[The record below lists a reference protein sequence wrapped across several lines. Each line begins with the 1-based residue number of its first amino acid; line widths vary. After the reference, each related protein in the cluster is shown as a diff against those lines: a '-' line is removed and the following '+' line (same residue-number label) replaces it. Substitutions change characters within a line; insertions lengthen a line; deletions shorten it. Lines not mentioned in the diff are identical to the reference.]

1 MRIEC
6 DFLVIGSGIAGLTFA
21 RKAEK
26 FGKVL
31 VICKTSAEESS
42 TERAQGGIATVLS
55 LEDNFESHIKD
66 TLNAGRGLC
75 HLDAVEKCVEDGPA
89 RIRELMDLGVRF
101 DERAGRPGE
110 LDLGREGGHSKRRIV
125 HATDATGK
133 EVMRALLEDVRRR
146 GDIQILEHYM
156 AVDVIVPHRG
166 RPNGVC
172 MGAYVLDV
180 KTGEVHTILARAT
193 VLATGGA
200 GKVYLYTS
208 NPDVATGD
216 GIAMAYR
223 AGAEVADLEFFQFH
237 PTILYHPQAKGQL
250 ISEAVRGEGAVLR
263 NLEGVAFMQDVD
275 KAADLAP
282 RDVVARAIDDEMK
295 RSGEDCVFL
304 DATHLGAS
312 FLAERFPHIS
322 AACSKFGVDIA
333 KSPIPVVPAAHY
345 SCGGVKT
352 DLFGRTN
359 VAGLFAIGE
368 TACTG
373 LHGAN
378 RLASNSLL
386 EGLVFAHAAV
396 EKAAEMEIPD
406 FGEVSDWQV
415 GAAVKSDEHVVVSQ
429 DWDEVRRYMW
439 NYVGIVRSDRR
450 LMRAKRR
457 SELMLEEISEYYW
470 KYHITSDLLEL
481 RNIAAVSDLV
491 IQSAMMRKESRGLHF
506 TSDYPKESTSP
517 VDTVLC
523 RFNLAD
529 STGRKR

>member
-1 MRIEC
+1 MRLEY

-21 RKAEK
+21 RKAAK
-26 FGKVL
+26 FGRVL
-31 VICKTSAEESS
+31 VICKTTAEESS

-55 LEDNFESHIKD
+55 IEDNFDSHIKD

-89 RIRELMDLGVRF
+89 RIRELMDLGVKF
-101 DERAGRPGE
+101 DERREKPGE

-125 HATDATGK
+125 HAADATGR
-133 EVMRALLEDVRRR
+133 EVMRALLADVRGR
-146 GDIQILEHYM
+146 GDIRLLEHHM
-156 AVDVIVPHRG
+156 AVDVIVPQRG
-166 RPNGVC
+166 GPNGVC

-180 KTGEVHTILARAT
+180 KTGEVHTVLARAT
-193 VLATGGA
+193 ILATGGT

-216 GIAMAYR
+216 GTAMAYR
-223 AGAEVADLEFFQFH
+223 AGAEVANLEFFQFH
-237 PTILYHPQAKGQL
+237 PTILYHPDAKGQL
-250 ISEAVRGEGAVLR
+250 ISEAVRGEGAILR
-263 NLEGVAFMQDVD
+263 NAEGYAFMKDVD
-275 KAADLAP
+275 RAADLAP

-295 RSGEDCVFL
+295 RTGADCVFL
-304 DATHLGAS
+304 DAVHLGAG

-322 AACSKFGVDIA
+322 AACAKYGVDLTKA
-333 KSPIPVVPAAHY
+333 PIPVVPAAHY

-359 VAGLFAIGE
+359 VRGLFAIGE

-386 EGLVFAHAAV
+386 EGLVFAHAAL
-396 EKAAEMEIPD
+396 EKAKKMERPD

-415 GAAVKSDEHVVVSQ
+415 GAAVPSDEHVVVSQ

-450 LMRAKRR
+450 LLRARRR
-457 SELMLEEISEYYW
+457 SELMLDEIGEYYW
-470 KYHITSDLLEL
+470 KYHITADLLEL

-506 TSDYPKESTSP
+506 TSDYPRESATP
-517 VDTVLC
+517 KDTVLC
-523 RFNLAD
+523 RFN
-529 STGRKR
+529 R